1 MNARRRVS
9 ALTMGLLLAPS
20 MTLGQGTSVQREV
33 FLPQGS
39 SAPST
44 IGTPQVLDNGW
55 IVIGDGS
62 FDVTGPSAVT
72 DAGAFH
78 VYEPDGTR
86 RLTYTGRSANEGLS
100 FIPLG
105 GTRGAI
111 YSRGWRNA
119 NGEAVGALMLVDL
132 AEPLPDAITPANA
145 IVGTRSGDFDTLT
158 VARVGT
164 QGFVIGVPR
173 WDRGT
178 LVDAGAARWVAF
190 AGSTVGEIT
199 PANALVGR
207 HAGDVVG
214 WSVWS
219 VGDSDWVA
227 FSNWRE
233 GDVFDTFAMTQVV
246 GGGAFVGEVSAA
258 NSLFGASPAD
268 RIGSGGLIRL
278 PNGSLLVLSP
288 WHDGPGEGD
297 SGAITRLDPG
307 VARIGPIGPDN
318 SLLGRSLD
326 RLGTERSVTMLPD
339 GHIVIT
345 VPDANRNP
353 LVQVG
358 AVAFRRSDQ
367 PLTGWLD
374 PTNAL
379 YGRVELDR
387 VGSGGALALAD
398 GSYLLLS
405 PNVDLP
411 GIVDAGA
418 ATIGAAGVGVSGL
431 VSAANSRVGRS
442 AGDRIGSGGATALAQ
457 GGAVVLSPFWRSDA
471 GVASAGAATL
481 IRSAAETGP
490 VDAGNSLVGATSGDF
505 NNATVAALAN
515 GHYVV
520 ETRAWNG
527 LPEHRGAVSWGHGVS
542 GAVGAIS
549 PARSIVGRASTTGG
563 GVIRSVI
570 ALDDGNYVI
579 GAPWWTDTSGDRH
592 GAAFWIDG
600 SAPSFGPVD
609 GFVGR
614 ATFGLRPGGR
624 TGSLVFALR
633 GGGHL
638 VWTEQFDGPGGVF
651 PALTHIVAA
660 PFHSTLVTP
669 DNSLFGGSSLGGGI
683 SETAPFIEARDDG
696 SWIASTPVF
705 TRPGGSGNVGAMT
718 FGWADRST
726 VGVIGPS
733 NSVIGDFAP
742 WVPAEAPSA
751 TSPVAVDMN
760 ALEPMSVPPSWIVIR
775 PSAVDR
781 VRNTLIVRRAA
792 RPGFVLMWPG
802 LETTTR
808 LRRLEA
814 ASTGASVDAI
824 VRVASST
831 ERPSGRIEIRDRRG
845 HLRCATAD
853 GVPVDQ
859 TIIEFRCTIDTST
872 IAVDSLTAEFFGYPR
887 FAFSRS
893 TALELGQFVDG
904 FER

>member
-33 FLPQGS
+33 FLPPGS
-39 SAPST
+39 SAAWA

-55 IVIGDGS
+55 IVIGDAG
-62 FDVTGPSAVT
+62 FDVTGPSTVT

-78 VYEPDGTR
+78 VYEPDGTL
-86 RLTYTGRSANEGLS
+86 RLTYTGRSANEALS

-132 AEPLPDAITPANA
+132 AEPLPEAITPANA
-145 IVGTRSGDFDTLT
+145 IVGTRTGDFATLT
-158 VARVGT
+158 LARVGT

-190 AGSTVGEIT
+190 SGSTVGEIT

-207 HAGDVVG
+207 NAGDLVG

-307 VARIGPIGPDN
+307 VARAGPIGPDN

-326 RLGTERSVTMLPD
+326 RLGTERSVTVLPD

-367 PLTGWLD
+367 PLTGLLD

-379 YGRVELDR
+379 YGSVESDR
-387 VGSGGALALAD
+387 VGSGGLRVLSD
-398 GSYLLLS
+398 GSYLVLS

-442 AGDRIGSGGATALAQ
+442 AGDRVGSGGATALGN
-457 GGAVVLSPFWRSDA
+457 GGAVVLSPLWRSDS
-471 GVASAGAATL
+471 GVPSAGAATL
-481 IRSAAETGP
+481 IRSAAETGS
-490 VDAGNSLVGATSGDF
+490 VDPGNSLVGATSGDF
-505 NNATVAALAN
+505 NNATVVALAN

-549 PARSIVGRASTTGG
+549 PARSIVGRAGSTGG
-563 GVIRSVI
+563 GVIRSVV

-579 GAPWWTDTSGDRH
+579 GAPWWTDKSGDRH
-592 GAAFWIDG
+592 GAAFWMDGDTAAAGLIDNFIALATTG
-600 SAPSFGPVD
+600 LLPSGQT
-609 GFVGR
+609 GR
-614 ATFGLRPGGR
+614 
-624 TGSLVFALR
+624 SIHALL

-638 VWTEQFDGPGGVF
+638 VGSASIDTAAGPRS
-651 PALTHIVAA
+651 ALTWVPSHPPIGRVASA
-660 PFHSTLVTP
+660 ANSLHGASSEILWPTVTP
-669 DNSLFGGSSLGGGI
+669 R
-683 SETAPFIEARDDG
+683 ADG
-696 SWIASTPVF
+696 SWLSME
-705 TRPGGSGNVGAMT
+705 PGYTQPGVSGWMGALT
-718 FGWADRST
+718 FGWADGAT
-726 VGVIGPS
+726 LGPISSS
-733 NSVIGDFAP
+733 NSIIGQPRPFHDAVFGNSLPILGQDPTRHTVISRRSIAASF
-742 WVPAEAPSA
+742 
-751 TSPVAVDMN
+751 
-760 ALEPMSVPPSWIVIR
+760 
-775 PSAVDR
+775 
-781 VRNTLIVRRAA
+781 TL
-792 RPGFVLMWPG
+792 LWPG
-802 LETTTR
+802 IETTTR
-808 LRRLEA
+808 LTRLDPAAAGAAIEAVVRVRA
-814 ASTGASVDAI
+814 ASGT
-824 VRVASST
+824 
-831 ERPSGRIEIRDRRG
+831 PFGRIEIRDQRG
-845 HLRCATAD
+845 AVRCATAD
-853 GVPVDQ
+853 GVAIDDGA
-859 TIIEFRCTIDTST
+859 IEYRCTVGAS
-872 IAVDSLTAEFFGYPR
+872 AGAAPMLSAEFFGYPR

-893 TALELGQFVDG
+893 LALEAGQFVDG